1 MKILISVLLFAGF
14 WAFALL
20 YVLAGPTDAGVPT
33 TVETSHEQGAAQPCD
48 QARGDEASLLNL
60 AARLPEGYA
69 ETSKASTSG
78 SVECDRAEDDKG
90 GIFDKVGQL
99 GIGRR
104 R

>member
-20 YVLAGPTDAGVPT
+20 YVVAGPTDGGVQT
-33 TVETSHEQGAAQPCD
+33 TVATSQEQGATQPCD
-48 QARGDEASLLNL
+48 QARGDEPSPLNL

-69 ETSKASTSG
+69 ETSKTSASDTVG
-78 SVECDRAEDDKG
+78 CDKAKESDLG
-90 GIFDKVGQL
+90 VFDKVGQL